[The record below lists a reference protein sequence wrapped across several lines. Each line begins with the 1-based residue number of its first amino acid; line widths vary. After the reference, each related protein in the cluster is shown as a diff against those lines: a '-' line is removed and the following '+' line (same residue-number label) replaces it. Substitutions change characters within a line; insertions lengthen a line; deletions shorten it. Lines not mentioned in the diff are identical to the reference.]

1 MGCTAL
7 LYLNLARTPVSDAS
21 LRYLGRLVFHKM
33 FPSVSEECSRHLGL
47 VTEMNEK
54 LTLTLSNFI
63 VVQKNLRSK
72 PY

>member
-33 FPSVSEECSRHLGL
+33 IPSVSEKCLRHLGL
-47 VTEMNEK
+47 VTERTFHRCSEK
-54 LTLTLSNFI
+54 LSF
-63 VVQKNLRSK
+63 
-72 PY
+72 